1 MESTVE
7 NLGLIN
13 DSAMSHRHDFLGAG
27 HAHNERRTWAVVI
40 LCTFMMLLEIIGGT
54 VFGSLALVADG
65 WHMSTHAGALLL
77 AALAYRYARRHS
89 DDPRFVFG
97 TGKLGDLAAF
107 TSAIILAMIA
117 VLIGYEAVIRLLS
130 PVHIN
135 FGAAIPIAIL
145 GLAVNLTSAWLLA
158 GDHDH
163 GGEHHHHGASSHH
176 GPSAEPSHEIRT
188 PWGSCELEVFEDGV
202 PPRFRLHHLPFG
214 CEASIETVRPDGSA
228 QSFPLRQVG
237 LFLESIEAIPEP
249 HEFIARIGMA
259 NGRDSYAAEVHFEEH
274 AHQHGSS
281 AIDRDNN
288 IRAAFVHVFADGA
301 VSALVICGLLA
312 ARFLG
317 WVWMDPV
324 MGILGALVIANWSIG
339 LIRSTVGILV
349 DMVPDD
355 QLAALIRGEL
365 EKSGDKIMDLHV
377 WRVGPGHLSA
387 IISLASAHP
396 RPVTEYK
403 AQLARIAHLSHVTIE
418 LQPTTN
424 TPE

>member
-1 MESTVE
+1 MDNVGT
-7 NLGLIN
+7 IN
-13 DSAMSHRHDFLGAG
+13 GSSLEHRHDFLGAG
-27 HAHNERRTWAVVI
+27 HTRNERRTWAVVI
-40 LCTFMMLLEIIGGT
+40 LCTFMMLLEIVGGT
-54 VFGSLALVADG
+54 AFGSLALVADG

-130 PVHIN
+130 PVHID
-135 FGAAIPIAIL
+135 FTAAIPIAVL
-145 GLAVNLTSAWLLA
+145 GLAVNLVSAWLLA

-163 GGEHHHHGASSHH
+163 GGSHHHHGAAGH
-176 GPSAEPSHEIRT
+176 GHSAEPAHAFST
-188 PWGSCELEVFEDGV
+188 PWGNCELEVFEDGV
-202 PPRFRLHHLPFG
+202 PPRFRLHGLPPA
-214 CEASIETVRPDGSA
+214 CEASIDTLRPDGSVQLFTMRQGDTFM
-228 QSFPLRQVG
+228 QSVD
-237 LFLESIEAIPEP
+237 EIPEP
-249 HEFIARIGMA
+249 HEFTARIFLKKTDA
-259 NGRDSYAAEVHFEEH
+259 QCVTEVFFEEH
-274 AHQHGSS
+274 AHHHGSH

-301 VSALVICGLLA
+301 VSLLVICGLLA
-312 ARFLG
+312 AKFLG

-324 MGILGALVIANWSIG
+324 MGIVGALVIANWSVG

-349 DMVPDD
+349 DMTPDD
-355 QLAALIRGEL
+355 QLAGLIRGEL
-365 EKSGDKIMDLHV
+365 EKSGEEIIDLHL

-403 AQLARIAHLSHVTIE
+403 ARLARIAHLSHVTIE

-424 TPE
+424 TPG

>member
-1 MESTVE
+1 M
-7 NLGLIN
+7 
-13 DSAMSHRHDFLGAG
+13 
-27 HAHNERRTWAVVI
+27 
-40 LCTFMMLLEIIGGT
+40 
-54 VFGSLALVADG
+54 
-65 WHMSTHAGALLL
+65 
-77 AALAYRYARRHS
+77 
-89 DDPRFVFG
+89 
-97 TGKLGDLAAF
+97 
-107 TSAIILAMIA
+107 
-117 VLIGYEAVIRLLS
+117 
-130 PVHIN
+130 
-135 FGAAIPIAIL
+135 
-145 GLAVNLTSAWLLA
+145 
-158 GDHDH
+158 
-163 GGEHHHHGASSHH
+163 
-176 GPSAEPSHEIRT
+176 
-188 PWGSCELEVFEDGV
+188 
-202 PPRFRLHHLPFG
+202 
-214 CEASIETVRPDGSA
+214 
-228 QSFPLRQVG
+228 
-237 LFLESIEAIPEP
+237 
-249 HEFIARIGMA
+249 
-259 NGRDSYAAEVHFEEH
+259 
-274 AHQHGSS
+274 
-281 AIDRDNN
+281 
-288 IRAAFVHVFADGA
+288 FADGA

>member
-1 MESTVE
+1 MDNAGMMNSSP
-7 NLGLIN
+7 I
-13 DSAMSHRHDFLGAG
+13 AHRHDFLGAG
-27 HAHNERRTWAVVI
+27 QARNERRTWAVVI

-163 GGEHHHHGASSHH
+163 GGGHHHHHGDSSRQGH
-176 GPSAEPSHEIRT
+176 SAEPAHGVRT
-188 PWGSCELEVFEDGV
+188 PWGNCELEVFENGV
-202 PPRFRLHHLPFG
+202 PPRFRLHHLPLG
-214 CEASIETVRPDGSA
+214 CEASIETVRPDGST

-237 LFLESIEAIPEP
+237 LFLESSEAIPEP
-249 HEFIARIGMA
+249 HEFIVRIGMK
-259 NGRDSYAAEVHFEEH
+259 NGRDSHTAEVHFEEH
-274 AHQHGSS
+274 THHHGSS
-281 AIDRDNN
+281 AIDHDNN

-324 MGILGALVIANWSIG
+324 MGIVGALVIANWSIG

-349 DMVPDD
+349 DMTPDD
-355 QLAALIRGEL
+355 QLAGLIRGEM
-365 EKSGDKIMDLHV
+365 EKSGDKIMDLHL

-396 RPVTEYK
+396 RPVPEYK

-424 TPE
+424 IPRVA